1 MSAPLSLTNRII
13 AASITHR
20 LAVIVG
26 TLGLVAAGAWAFVT
40 MDADAFPDLTPNQV
54 LVMTT
59 VPGLSPEEVEQQV
72 TYPMELTMLGL
83 PRTLS
88 VRSASK
94 ASLSVVTITFED
106 DVDFYFAR
114 NLVQQRM
121 QDAMGQLP
129 EGAEPMLGPPSTAM
143 GEVLQYI
150 VESTGDARD
159 TLSLIELSK
168 VQEYLIRPLLRTVPG
183 VADVNSWGGMDQ
195 QYEVLTDPAKLT
207 GYGLTLEDLETAL
220 ARNNANFG
228 AGYIEDRSERFS
240 IRGLGRVVDSAGLA
254 NVVVATRG
262 TTPVLVRD
270 VARVSIEPRP
280 RFGAV
285 TRDGRGE
292 ALSAT
297 ILMLKGSNGHEVVT
311 RVKERIEEIR
321 PLLPAGIAI
330 RTFYSQ
336 GDVVDRTTATVFRNL
351 TEGALLVVA
360 VLLLFLRNWRAS
372 VLTASV
378 IPLALLAAFIAM
390 RFFGVTA
397 NLMSLGALDFGL
409 IVDASVVMVENF
421 MRRIAAERASAG
433 GSVAEQREILREAA
447 FEVGRPIVFG
457 MAIIVAVYI
466 PIFTLE
472 GLEGRMFRPMAFTV
486 CAAVLA
492 SLLLALAYIPAVSS
506 FLFARMKAGSHRD
519 SPWFVA
525 LRSRYRTWLALA
537 LVHRVPVVAAAA
549 AALVVAVGSLRFIG
563 TEFMPKLDEGYLL
576 IETRRAPSVSLAAG
590 IAVSEEVERTL
601 RKFPEVASVNT
612 NLGRPR
618 EATETM
624 PLHAADVYVNFAPRS
639 QWRAQS
645 LADFLERADSA
656 LSEIPG
662 LGFEFS
668 APMRM
673 RLDEVISGVRTDLGV
688 KVFGD
693 SLNRLNDAADAVLA
707 VMHSVRGA
715 EDAFVS
721 VTTGAMQLEVDLN
734 RPAMARHGLSVAD
747 VREAVEMGVAG
758 VHATT
763 VIDGRRRF
771 PVVVRLGASYRTTP
785 EQVGELL
792 LRTPAGGTIT
802 LAQVAT
808 LRTVEGPE
816 VINHEAG
823 RRFVVVQA
831 NVRNRDLGGLV
842 SELRGEIAKRVVL
855 PPEYYIAFGGQFENQ
870 TRAMARLSV
879 IVPMVLLVIGAL
891 LYASFGTVRHAL
903 VVMLNVPFAL
913 VGGIGALWIRGLN
926 LNLSASVGFIAL
938 FGVAVLNGVVL
949 LTYINQ
955 LRASGLAVVDAIRQG
970 AEGRLR
976 PVLMTA
982 LVASVGFIPMAIS
995 TSAGSEV
1002 QRPLATVVIGG
1013 LISSTILTLIVM
1025 PTVLAWVEEPATREV
1040 ARDATR

>member
-1 MSAPLSLTNRII
+1 MSTNLSLTNRVI
-13 AASITHR
+13 AASIRHR
-20 LAVIVG
+20 VAVIAG
-26 TLGLVAAGAWAFVT
+26 TLVLVAGGSWAFFT
-40 MDADAFPDLTPNQV
+40 MNADAFPDLTPNQV

-72 TYPMELTMLGL
+72 TYPMEVTMLGL

-143 GEVLQYI
+143 GEVLQYL

-159 TLSLIELSK
+159 TLSLIELSN

-195 QYEVLTDPAKLT
+195 QYEVLTDPAKLA
-207 GYGLTLEDLETAL
+207 GYGVTLADLESAL

-228 AGYIEDRSERFS
+228 AGYIEDRNERLS
-240 IRGLGRVVDSAGLA
+240 IRGLGRVADSAGLA
-254 NVVVATRG
+254 NVVVSTRG
-262 TTPVLVRD
+262 TTPVLIRD
-270 VARVSIEPRP
+270 VARVTIGPRP

-297 ILMLKGSNGHEVVT
+297 ILMLKGSNGHEVVK
-311 RVKERIEEIR
+311 RVKERMEEIR
-321 PLLPAGIAI
+321 PLLPAGINI

-372 VLTASV
+372 LLTASV
-378 IPLALLAAFIAM
+378 IPLALLAAFIGM

-409 IVDASVVMVENF
+409 IVDASVVMMENF
-421 MRRIAAERASAG
+421 MRRVAAERAAAG
-433 GSVAEQREILREAA
+433 AAPVDQRDLLRDAA

-457 MAIIVAVYI
+457 MAIIIAVYI

-486 CAAVLA
+486 VAAVLA

-506 FLFARMKAGSHRD
+506 YLFARMKPGSHHDAR
-519 SPWFVA
+519 WFVA
-525 LRSRYRTWLALA
+525 LRSRYQGWLAWA
-537 LVHRVPVVAAAA
+537 LSHRVTVVGAAA
-549 AALVVAVGSLRFIG
+549 AALVIAVGSLGFIG

-576 IETRRAPSVSLAAG
+576 IETRRAPSISLGAG
-590 IAVSEEVERTL
+590 IAVSEEIERTL

-624 PLHAADVYVNFAPRS
+624 PLNEGDVYVNFAPRDK
-639 QWRAQS
+639 WRARS
-645 LADFLERADSA
+645 MDEFLEQADSA

-662 LGFEFS
+662 LAFEFS

-673 RLDEVISGVRTDLGV
+673 RLDEVISGVKTDLGV

-693 SLNRLNDAADAVLA
+693 SLALLNQKADEVLA
-707 VMHSVRGA
+707 VMQSVRGA

-721 VTTGAMQLEVDLN
+721 ATDGAMQLEVDID
-734 RPAMARHGLSVAD
+734 RTAMARYGLSVAD
-747 VREAVEMGVAG
+747 VREAVETSVGGMQ
-758 VHATT
+758 ATT
-763 VIDGRRRF
+763 LVNGRRRF
-771 PVVVRLGASYRTTP
+771 PVVVRLEAASRATP
-785 EQVGELL
+785 ELVAQLP
-792 LRTPAGGTIT
+792 LRTATGGTVT

-808 LRTVEGPE
+808 LRTVEAPE

-831 NVRNRDLGGLV
+831 NVRDRDLGGLV
-842 SELRGEIAKRVVL
+842 AELRREIAKRVPL
-855 PPEYYIAFGGQFENQ
+855 PPEYYVTYGGQFENQ
-870 TRAMARLSV
+870 TRAMTRLGV
-879 IVPMVLLVIGAL
+879 IVPVVLLLIGVL
-891 LYASFGTVRHAL
+891 LYASFGTARHAM

-913 VGGIGALWIRGLN
+913 VGGIGALWLRGLN

-955 LRASGLAVVDAIRQG
+955 LRASGLSVLDAIRQG

-982 LVASVGFIPMAIS
+982 LVASVGFIPMALS

-1025 PTVLAWVEEPATREV
+1025 PTVLAWVEERV
-1040 ARDATR
+1040 AMRNA

>member
-1 MSAPLSLTNRII
+1 MASLSMTNRLI
-13 AASITHR
+13 AASIRHR
-20 LAVIVG
+20 IAVIAV
-26 TLGLVAAGAWAFVT
+26 TLMLVAGGVWAFVT
-40 MDADAFPDLTPNQV
+40 MNADAFPDLTPNQV

-59 VPGLSPEEVEQQV
+59 VPGLSPEEVEQEV

-83 PRTLS
+83 PHTLS

-129 EGAEPMLGPPSTAM
+129 EGAVPMLGPPSTAM
-143 GEVLQYI
+143 GEVLQYL

-159 TLSLIELSK
+159 TLSLIELSN

-195 QYEVLTDPAKLT
+195 QYEVLADPSRLA
-207 GYGLTLEDLETAL
+207 GHDLTLDDLERAL
-220 ARNNANFG
+220 ASNNANFG
-228 AGYIEDRSERFS
+228 ASYIEDRSERLS
-240 IRGLGRVVDSAGLA
+240 IRGLGRVADSAGLA

-262 TTPVLVRD
+262 TTPVFMRD
-270 VARVSIEPRP
+270 VARVTIGPRP

-297 ILMLKGSNGHEVVT
+297 ILMLKGSNGHEVVN

-372 VLTASV
+372 LVTASV

-409 IVDASVVMVENF
+409 IVDASVVMMENF
-421 MRRIAAERASAG
+421 MRRVADERAAAG
-433 GSVAEQREILREAA
+433 EAAVDQAAILREAA

-506 FLFARMKAGSHRD
+506 YLFARMSPGSYHEARWFIGLQQRYRGLLGWALSHR
-519 SPWFVA
+519 A
-525 LRSRYRTWLALA
+525 
-537 LVHRVPVVAAAA
+537 PVIAVSA
-549 AALVVAVGSLRFIG
+549 AALAFAVISLRFIG
-563 TEFMPKLDEGYLL
+563 TEFMPRLDEGYLL
-576 IETRRAPSVSLAAG
+576 IETRRAPSVSLAGG
-590 IAVSEEVERTL
+590 IAVSEEIERTL

-624 PLHAADVYVNFAPRS
+624 PLNQGDVYVNFAPRS
-639 QWRAQS
+639 EWKAAS
-645 LADFLERADSA
+645 MDAFLEQADSA

-673 RLDEVISGVRTDLGV
+673 RLDEVISGVKTDLGIR
-688 KVFGD
+688 VFGD
-693 SLNRLNDAADAVLA
+693 SLELLNQKADEILA

-715 EDAFVS
+715 EDAFVG
-721 VTTGAMQLEVDLN
+721 VTDGAMQLEVNLN
-734 RPAMARHGLSVAD
+734 RSALARHGLNVAD
-747 VREAVEMGVAG
+747 VREAMETGIGGMQ
-758 VHATT
+758 ATT
-763 VIDGRRRF
+763 IVDGRRRF
-771 PVVVRLGASYRTTP
+771 PVVVRLETAYRGTP
-785 EQVGELL
+785 EAVGQALI
-792 LRTPAGGTIT
+792 RTPGGGTVT
-802 LAQVAT
+802 LAQVAS
-808 LRTVEGPE
+808 LRMVEAPE

-831 NVRNRDLGGLV
+831 NVRDRDLGGLV
-842 SELRGEIAKRVVL
+842 AELRREIAARVSM
-855 PPEYYIAFGGQFENQ
+855 PPEYYVTYGGQFENQ
-870 TRAMARLSV
+870 ARAMTRLGI
-879 IVPMVLLVIGAL
+879 IVPVVLVLIGVL
-891 LYASFGTVRHAL
+891 LYASFGTMRYAM

-913 VGGIGALWIRGLN
+913 VGGIAALWVRGLN

-955 LRASGLAVVDAIRQG
+955 LRAKGLSVADAIRQG

-982 LVASVGFIPMAIS
+982 LVASVGFVPMALS

-1025 PTVLAWVEEPATREV
+1025 PTVLSWVEERA
-1040 ARDATR
+1040 ARRLA

>member
-1 MSAPLSLTNRII
+1 MTANLSLTNRLI
-13 AASITHR
+13 AASIRHR
-20 LAVIVG
+20 VAVIAA
-26 TLGLVAAGAWAFVT
+26 TLLLVAGGTWAFLT
-40 MDADAFPDLTPNQV
+40 MNADAFPDLTPNQV

-143 GEVLQYI
+143 GEVLQYL

-159 TLSLIELSK
+159 TLSLIELSN

-195 QYEVLTDPAKLT
+195 QYEVLADPAKLA
-207 GYGLTLEDLETAL
+207 GHDITLDDIERAL
-220 ARNNANFG
+220 AANNANFG
-228 AGYIEDRSERFS
+228 AGYIEDRSERLS
-240 IRGLGRVVDSAGLA
+240 IRGLGRVADSVGLA
-254 NVVVATRG
+254 RIVVATRG
-262 TTPVLVRD
+262 TTPVLIRD
-270 VARVSIEPRP
+270 LARVTIGPRP

-297 ILMLKGSNGHEVVT
+297 ILMLKGSNGHQVVN

-321 PLLPAGIAI
+321 PLLPAGIGI

-372 VLTASV
+372 LVTASV
-378 IPLALLAAFIAM
+378 IPLALLTAFIAM

-409 IVDASVVMVENF
+409 IVDASVVMMENF
-421 MRRIAAERASAG
+421 MRRVADERAAAG
-433 GSVAEQREILREAA
+433 ETAGAAVVDQKAILREAA

-506 FLFARMKAGSHRD
+506 YLFAKMKPGSHHDAR
-519 SPWFVA
+519 WFIV
-525 LRSRYRTWLALA
+525 LRERYQGWLAWALA
-537 LVHRVPVVAAAA
+537 HHGPVIGVAAG
-549 AALVVAVGSLRFIG
+549 ALAIAVISLRFIG
-563 TEFMPKLDEGYLL
+563 TEFMPRLDEGYLL
-576 IETRRAPSVSLAAG
+576 IETRRAPSVSLAGG
-590 IAVSEEVERTL
+590 IAVSEEIERTL
-601 RKFPEVASVNT
+601 KKFSEVTTVNT

-624 PLHAADVYVNFAPRS
+624 PLNQGDVYINFAPRS
-639 QWRAQS
+639 EWKAESMEQ
-645 LADFLERADSA
+645 FLEQADSA

-662 LGFEFS
+662 LRFEFS

-673 RLDEVISGVRTDLGV
+673 RLDEVISGVKTDLGIR
-688 KVFGD
+688 VFGD
-693 SLNRLNDAADAVLA
+693 SLELLNQKAEEILA
-707 VMHSVRGA
+707 VMHSVRGG
-715 EDAFVS
+715 EEAFVG
-721 VTTGAMQLEVDLN
+721 VTDGAMQLEVTLN
-734 RPAMARHGLSVAD
+734 RAALARHGLSVAD
-747 VREAVEMGVAG
+747 VRETMETGIAG
-758 VHATT
+758 MEATT
-763 VIDGRRRF
+763 IVDGRRRF
-771 PVVVRLGASYRTTP
+771 PVVVRLESSYRATP
-785 EQVGELL
+785 EAVGQALI
-792 LRTPAGGTIT
+792 RTPAGGTVT
-802 LAQVAT
+802 LAQVASI
-808 LRTVEGPE
+808 RMVEAPE

-831 NVRNRDLGGLV
+831 NVRDRDLGGLV
-842 SELRGEIAKRVVL
+842 AELRREIAARVQL
-855 PPEYYIAFGGQFENQ
+855 PPEYYVTYGGQFENQ
-870 TRAMARLSV
+870 TRAMTRLGI
-879 IVPMVLLVIGAL
+879 IVPVVLLLIGVL
-891 LYASFGTVRHAL
+891 LYASFGTVRYAM

-913 VGGIGALWIRGLN
+913 VGGIAALWLRGLN

-955 LRASGLAVVDAIRQG
+955 LRAGGLSVLDAIRQG
-970 AEGRLR
+970 AEGRFR

-982 LVASVGFIPMAIS
+982 LVASVGFIPMALS

-1025 PTVLAWVEEPATREV
+1025 PTVLAWLEERAATRL
-1040 ARDATR
+1040 T

>member
-1 MSAPLSLTNRII
+1 MTAPLSLINRLI
-13 AASITHR
+13 AASIRHR
-20 LAVIVG
+20 VAVIVG
-26 TLGLVAAGAWAFVT
+26 TLALVAGGVGAFVT
-40 MDADAFPDLTPNQV
+40 LNADAFPDLTPNQV

-72 TYPMELTMLGL
+72 TYPMELAMLGL

-94 ASLSVVTITFED
+94 ASLSVVTVTFED
-106 DVDFYFAR
+106 GVDFYFAR
-114 NLVQQRM
+114 TLVQQRM
-121 QDAMGQLP
+121 QEAVGQLA
-129 EGAEPMLGPPSTAM
+129 EGAEAMLGPPATAM
-143 GEVLQYI
+143 GEVLQYL

-159 TLSLIELSK
+159 TLSLIELSN
-168 VQEYLIRPLLRTVPG
+168 VHEYLIRPLLRTVPG

-195 QYEVLTDPAKLT
+195 QYEVLAIPAKLA
-207 GYGLTLEDLETAL
+207 GYGVTLADLKAAL

-228 AGYIEDRSERFS
+228 AGYLEDKSERLS
-240 IRGLGRVVDSAGLA
+240 IRGLGRVADSAGLA

-262 TTPVLVRD
+262 ATPVLIRD
-270 VARVSIEPRP
+270 VARVTIGIRP

-297 ILMLKGSNGHEVVT
+297 ILMLKGSNGHEVVQ
-311 RVKERIEEIR
+311 RVKKRLDEIR
-321 PLLPAGIAI
+321 PLLPAGMGI
-330 RTFYSQ
+330 RVFYSQ

-351 TEGALLVVA
+351 AEGALLVVA
-360 VLLLFLRNWRAS
+360 VLFLFLRNWRAS
-372 VLTASV
+372 ILTASV

-390 RFFGVTA
+390 RYFGVTA

-409 IVDASVVMVENF
+409 VVDASVVMIENF
-421 MRRIAAERASAG
+421 MRRVGGERGAAGDAMASQGAL
-433 GSVAEQREILREAA
+433 LREAA

-457 MAIIVAVYI
+457 IVIIVAVYI

-472 GLEGRMFRPMAFTV
+472 GLEGRMFGPMAFTV
-486 CAAVLA
+486 CAAVIA
-492 SLLLALAYIPAVSS
+492 SLLLALAYVPAVSS
-506 FLFARMKAGSHRD
+506 YLFAKMEPGSHHDAR
-519 SPWFVA
+519 WFIA
-525 LRSRYRTWLALA
+525 LRSRYEGWLAWALA
-537 LVHRVPVVAAAA
+537 HR
-549 AALVVAVGSLRFIG
+549 ALVVGVAAGTLVIAVGSLGFIG

-576 IETRRAPSVSLAAG
+576 IETRRAPSISLPAG
-590 IAVSEEVERTL
+590 IAVSEEIERTL
-601 RKFPEVASVNT
+601 RKFPEVASVNV

-624 PLHAADVYVNFAPRS
+624 PLNEGDVYVNFTPRS
-639 QWRAQS
+639 KWRARS
-645 LADFLERADSA
+645 LDAFIAEADSA

-662 LGFEFS
+662 LNYDFS

-673 RLDEVISGVRTDLGV
+673 RLDEVVSGVRTDLGV

-693 SLNRLNDAADAVLA
+693 SLELLQAKADEIQA
-707 VMHSVRGA
+707 VMRSVRGA

-721 VTTGAMQLEVDLN
+721 VTDGAMQLEVDLN
-734 RPAMARHGLSVAD
+734 RAAIARYGLSVSD
-747 VREAVEMGVAG
+747 VREAVEAG
-758 VHATT
+758 VGGMHATT
-763 VIDGRRRF
+763 IIDGRRRF
-771 PVVVRLGASYRTTP
+771 PVVVRLEPAYRATP
-785 EQVGELL
+785 DLVGQVL
-792 LRTPAGGTIT
+792 LRTPAGGTVT
-802 LAQVAT
+802 LSQVAS
-808 LRTVEGPE
+808 LRTVEAPE

-823 RRFVVVQA
+823 RRFVVVQV
-831 NVRNRDLGGLV
+831 NVRGRDLGGLV
-842 SELRGEIAKRVVL
+842 TELRREIAKRVAL
-855 PPEYYIAFGGQFENQ
+855 PPEYFVTFGGQFENQ
-870 TRAMARLSV
+870 ARAMKRLAI
-879 IVPMVLLVIGAL
+879 IVPVVLLLIGML
-891 LYASFGTVRHAL
+891 LFASFGTVRHAL
-903 VVMLNVPFAL
+903 LVMLNVPFAL
-913 VGGIGALWIRGLN
+913 VGGIAALWLRGLN

-955 LRASGLAVVDAIRQG
+955 LRAAGVSMADAIRRG

-982 LVASVGFIPMAIS
+982 LVASVGFIPMAVS

-1025 PTVLAWVEEPATREV
+1025 PTVLAWVEEWATREV
-1040 ARDATR
+1040 VRDATG

>member
-1 MSAPLSLTNRII
+1 MTANLSLTNRLI
-13 AASITHR
+13 AASIRHR
-20 LAVIVG
+20 VAVIAA
-26 TLGLVAAGAWAFVT
+26 TLLLVAGGTWAFLT
-40 MDADAFPDLTPNQV
+40 MNADAFPDLTPNQV

-143 GEVLQYI
+143 GEVLQYL

-159 TLSLIELSK
+159 TLSLIELSN

-195 QYEVLTDPAKLT
+195 QYEVLADPAKLA
-207 GYGLTLEDLETAL
+207 GHDITLAEIERAL
-220 ARNNANFG
+220 AGNNANFG
-228 AGYIEDRSERFS
+228 AGYIEDRSERLS
-240 IRGLGRVVDSAGLA
+240 IRGLGRVADSAGLA
-254 NVVVATRG
+254 SVVVATRG
-262 TTPVLVRD
+262 TTPVLIKD
-270 VARVSIEPRP
+270 LARVTIGPRP

-297 ILMLKGSNGHEVVT
+297 ILMLKGSNGHEVVN

-321 PLLPAGIAI
+321 PLLPPGIGI

-372 VLTASV
+372 LVTASV

-409 IVDASVVMVENF
+409 IVDASVVMMENF
-421 MRRIAAERASAG
+421 MRRVADERAAAG
-433 GSVAEQREILREAA
+433 EAAVDQTAILREAA

-492 SLLLALAYIPAVSS
+492 SLLLALAYIPALSS
-506 FLFARMKAGSHRD
+506 YLFARMSPGSHHDAR
-519 SPWFVA
+519 WFIGLRQYYRGWLAWALSHRAPVITVAAVA
-525 LRSRYRTWLALA
+525 LAIA
-537 LVHRVPVVAAAA
+537 VV
-549 AALVVAVGSLRFIG
+549 SLRFIG
-563 TEFMPKLDEGYLL
+563 TEFMPRLDEGYLL
-576 IETRRAPSVSLAAG
+576 IETRRAPSVSLAGG
-590 IAVSEEVERTL
+590 IAVSEEIERTL
-601 RKFPEVASVNT
+601 RKFPEVATVNT

-624 PLHAADVYVNFAPRS
+624 PLNQGDVYINFAPRS
-639 QWRAQS
+639 AWKAESMEQ
-645 LADFLERADSA
+645 FLEQADSA

-673 RLDEVISGVRTDLGV
+673 RLDEVISGVKTDLGIR
-688 KVFGD
+688 VFGD
-693 SLNRLNDAADAVLA
+693 SLELLNQKAEEILA

-715 EDAFVS
+715 EEAFVG
-721 VTTGAMQLEVDLN
+721 VTDGAMQLEVTLN
-734 RPAMARHGLSVAD
+734 RAALARYGLSVAD
-747 VREAVEMGVAG
+747 VRETMETGIAG
-758 VHATT
+758 MQATT
-763 VIDGRRRF
+763 IVDGRRRF
-771 PVVVRLGASYRTTP
+771 PVVVRLEASYRGTP
-785 EQVGELL
+785 DAVGQALI
-792 LRTPAGGTIT
+792 RTPTGGTVT
-802 LAQVAT
+802 LAQVAS
-808 LRTVEGPE
+808 LRMVEAPE

-831 NVRNRDLGGLV
+831 NVRDRDLGGLV
-842 SELRGEIAKRVVL
+842 AELRREIAARVQL
-855 PPEYYIAFGGQFENQ
+855 PPEYYVTFGGQFENQ
-870 TRAMARLSV
+870 TRAMTRLGI
-879 IVPMVLLVIGAL
+879 IVPVVLLLIGVL
-891 LYASFGTVRHAL
+891 LYASFGTVRYAM

-913 VGGIGALWIRGLN
+913 VGGVAALWLRGLN

-955 LRASGLAVVDAIRQG
+955 LRAGGLSVLDAIRQG
-970 AEGRLR
+970 AEGRFR

-982 LVASVGFIPMAIS
+982 LVASVGFIPMALS

-1025 PTVLAWVEEPATREV
+1025 PTVLAWVEERV
-1040 ARDATR
+1040 ARRLA

>member
-13 AASITHR
+13 AASIRHR

-26 TLGLVAAGAWAFVT
+26 TLVLVAGGTWAFAT
-40 MDADAFPDLTPNQV
+40 MNADAFPDLTPNQV

-72 TYPMELTMLGL
+72 TYPMEVTMLGL

-129 EGAEPMLGPPSTAM
+129 DGAEPMLGPPSTAM
-143 GEVLQYI
+143 GEVLQYL

-159 TLSLIELSK
+159 TLSLIELSN

-195 QYEVLTDPAKLT
+195 QYEVLADPAKLA
-207 GYGLTLEDLETAL
+207 GYGVTLADLEAAL
-220 ARNNANFG
+220 ASNNANFG
-228 AGYIEDRSERFS
+228 AGYIEDRSERLS
-240 IRGLGRVVDSAGLA
+240 IRGLGRVADSAGLA
-254 NVVVATRG
+254 SVVVSTRG
-262 TTPVLVRD
+262 TTPLLIRD
-270 VARVSIEPRP
+270 LARVSIGDRP

-311 RVKERIEEIR
+311 RVKERLDEIR

-336 GDVVDRTTATVFRNL
+336 GDVVGRTNATVFRNL
-351 TEGALLVVA
+351 TEGALLVLA

-409 IVDASVVMVENF
+409 IVDASVVMMENF
-421 MRRIAAERASAG
+421 MRRVADERAAAG
-433 GSVAEQREILREAA
+433 LAPVDQRDLLRDAA

-457 MAIIVAVYI
+457 MAIIIAVYI

-506 FLFARMKAGSHRD
+506 YLFARMKPGSHHD
-519 SPWFVA
+519 AHWFVA
-525 LRSRYRTWLALA
+525 LRSRYQGWLAWALA
-537 LVHRVPVVAAAA
+537 HRGSVVGAAA
-549 AALVVAVGSLRFIG
+549 AALVIAVASLRFIG

-576 IETRRAPSVSLAAG
+576 IETRRAPSISLGAG
-590 IAVSEEVERTL
+590 IAVSEEIERTL
-601 RKFPEVASVNT
+601 RKFPEVATVNT

-624 PLHAADVYVNFAPRS
+624 PLNEGDVYINFAPRS
-639 QWRAQS
+639 NWRARS
-645 LADFLERADSA
+645 MDEFLEQADSA
-656 LSEIPG
+656 LAEIPG
-662 LGFEFS
+662 LSFEFS

-673 RLDEVISGVRTDLGV
+673 RLDEVISGVKTDLGV

-693 SLNRLNDAADAVLA
+693 SLALLNQKADEVLA
-707 VMHSVRGA
+707 VMQSVRGA

-721 VTTGAMQLEVDLN
+721 VTDGAMQLEVDLD
-734 RPAMARHGLSVAD
+734 RAAMARYGLRVAD
-747 VREAVEMGVAG
+747 VREAVETGVG
-758 VHATT
+758 GMQATT
-763 VIDGRRRF
+763 VVDGRRRF
-771 PVVVRLGASYRTTP
+771 PVVVRLEAANRATP
-785 EQVGELL
+785 DLVGQMR
-792 LRTPAGGTIT
+792 LRTPTGGTVT
-802 LAQVAT
+802 LSQVAT
-808 LRTVEGPE
+808 LRTVEAPE

-831 NVRNRDLGGLV
+831 NVRDRDLGGLV
-842 SELRGEIAKRVVL
+842 AELRREIAKRVTL
-855 PPEYYIAFGGQFENQ
+855 PPEYYVTYGGQFENQ
-870 TRAMARLSV
+870 TRAMTRLGI
-879 IVPMVLLVIGAL
+879 IVPVVLLLIGVL

-913 VGGIGALWIRGLN
+913 VGGIGALWLRGLN

-955 LRASGLAVVDAIRQG
+955 LRAGGLSVIDAIRQG
-970 AEGRLR
+970 AEGRFR

-1025 PTVLAWVEEPATREV
+1025 PTVLAWVEERAARRV
-1040 ARDATR
+1040 A